1 LSHKNHN
8 SVKVTLLIEPHYLP
22 SLAFF
27 VYALSFEHLKIE
39 QYANF
44 QRSSYANRA
53 YIAGANGK
61 QRLSIPL
68 KGGSRQ
74 KCLLK
79 NIQMDF
85 TENWLKEHWFAIQ
98 SAYAKA
104 AFFEYYESD
113 IKVFFDAPPTSLLQW
128 NMDWFNWL
136 CTQLNWQPSVSLTE
150 QYLTK
155 EALNNTVY
163 DMRHTIL
170 PNNFC
175 TKLLKTIEYYQLFQE
190 KNGFQYNLS
199 VLDTLMS
206 VGPDVLNL
214 LKRHPFKANLCM

>member
-1 LSHKNHN
+1 MSQKNHN
-8 SVKVTLLIEPHYLP
+8 SVKVMLLIEPHYLP
-22 SLAFF
+22 SIAFF
-27 VYALSFEHLKIE
+27 VYACAFEHLCIE
-39 QYANF
+39 QHANF
-44 QRSSYANRA
+44 QRSSYANRT

-79 NIQMDF
+79 NVQMDF

-113 IKVFFDAPPTSLLQW
+113 MKGFFKAPPTSLLQW

-136 CTQLNWQPSVSLTE
+136 CDQLNWQPTVSLTE
-150 QYLTK
+150 EYCKK
-155 EALNNTVY
+155 EALNDAVY
-163 DMRHTIL
+163 DMRHVIL
-170 PNNFC
+170 PNGSYK
-175 TKLLKTIEYYQLFQE
+175 TLLKTVQYYQLFQE
-190 KNGFQYNLS
+190 KNDFQFNLS
-199 VLDTLMS
+199 VLDVLMS
-206 VGPDVLNL
+206 VGPDTLNL
-214 LKRHPFKANLCM
+214 LKKASTLILR

>member
-1 LSHKNHN
+1 LSQNNHN
-8 SVKVTLLIEPHYLP
+8 NVKVTLLIEPHYLP
-22 SLAFF
+22 SIAFF
-27 VYALSFEHLKIE
+27 VYALSFEHLSIE

-44 QRSSYANRA
+44 QRSSYANRT

-79 NIQMDF
+79 DVQMDF

-104 AFFEYYESD
+104 AFFEYYETE
-113 IKVFFDAPPTSLLQW
+113 IKAFFKIPPTSLLQW
-128 NMDWFNWL
+128 NLNWLHWL
-136 CTQLNWQPSVSLTE
+136 CTQLNWQPTISLTKN
-150 QYLTK
+150 YCTK
-155 EALNNTVY
+155 EALNDTIL
-163 DMRHTIL
+163 DMRHAIL
-170 PNNFC
+170 PNNSYNN
-175 TKLLKTIEYYQLFQE
+175 LLQNIQYYQLFQE

-199 VLDTLMS
+199 VLDVLMS
-206 VGPDVLNL
+206 VGPDTLNL
-214 LKRHPFKANLCM
+214 IR